1 MEFRMSE
8 NSNFTEEELTSLI
21 QTTGYVE
28 LDQKEV
34 K

>member
-1 MEFRMSE
+1 MSE
-8 NSNFTEEELTSLI
+8 NTKFTEEELTSLI
-21 QTTGYVE
+21 QSTGYVE